1 MLGGP
6 TGLPLN
12 VLLAFGNG
20 IPPGLHMQGGPCASV
35 GAPGT
40 TGGDAISILGGGG
53 ITAPPG
59 GGASFDPKALAA
71 AAAAAATAATGLVG
85 VPSAPLGTFP
95 GEDEDVGMLLLKEPN
110 ADCTG
115 NVFGADDGNAPGS
128 PGGEMTPPGP
138 IETLEGKV
146 GFKDVKVDGVFCDAC
161 APSVCT
167 L

>member
-1 MLGGP
+1 
-6 TGLPLN
+6 
-12 VLLAFGNG
+12 
-20 IPPGLHMQGGPCASV
+20 MQGGPCASV

-115 NVFGADDGNAPGS
+115 NVFENCSARS
-128 PGGEMTPPGP
+128 
-138 IETLEGKV
+138 GKV
-146 GFKDVKVDGVFCDAC
+146 ADNTVKSNLNELLSHLKYC
-161 APSVCT
+161 
-167 L
+167 